1 MGYLKQAADNN
12 ETAGLLE
19 TIRAETPAYW
29 PEGLSVQHFK
39 QGNLWTIHEKQ
50 GNAVGFVGW
59 QERREDFEK
68 VGYYSIGVLPEYR
81 RRGIAKEAVSQ
92 LLRLKAASVDRVK
105 AFIRAG
111 NEPSEALARDLGV
124 QVKQA
129 ALPLNWI
136 GRAMAGGRLGLVGM
150 PVAGGLTNALVYD
163 VGFMPKEEGVSFLDS
178 RPRMISALLN
188 FGTGVLGTRNL
199 GGMRKA
205 VTKGQPG
212 YLAPKS
218 VGYMSPSA
226 IAKLNKGKAG
236 WAAAEFGVLPIA
248 KVLLGQRGMEL
259 EQRGRHHAEDIAM
272 QAKLLAA
279 TAKDKVVDAASGMST
294 PALLGAAGVVAA
306 ALGAAGYGITKALNR
321 QAEVVPNMKITQQ
334 QGGRLKVTLPTKNPG
349 DAETMLDLPYDQD
362 VNLSNALRQHLAV
375 DTRRRIRAEVN
386 QRRRGKGI
394 TAPNSIETASV
405 RA

>member
-92 LLRLKAASVDRVK
+92 LLRHKAASVDRVK

-129 ALPLNWI
+129 SKA
-136 GRAMAGGRLGLVGM
+136 
-150 PVAGGLTNALVYD
+150 
-163 VGFMPKEEGVSFLDS
+163 
-178 RPRMISALLN
+178 ALLKILPYIL
-188 FGTGVLGTRNL
+188 TGGATAGVTDQMMWSGQGYSNARLFDGLFNAGVGAY
-199 GGMRKA
+199 GG
-205 VTKGQPG
+205 
-212 YLAPKS
+212 
-218 VGYMSPSA
+218 
-226 IAKLNKGKAG
+226 GKALRG
-236 WAAAEFGVLPIA
+236 SRILRTEIPNLLKTQVTRKTGLP
-248 KVLLGQRGMEL
+248 
-259 EQRGRHHAEDIAM
+259 
-272 QAKLLAA
+272 
-279 TAKDKVVDAASGMST
+279 T
-294 PALLGAAGVVAA
+294 AA
-306 ALGAAGYGITKALNR
+306 ALR
-321 QAEVVPNMKITQQ
+321 QAQHMGETARHQIASGLGHIAIAPAVSLGINFKRLMTRGVEADEEANNIAAKAQEALATGGKKVTEALSGTSPWAVLAGAGLLTGGLAYGASRVAQSVRDKAEAPINIQTT
-334 QGGRLKVTLPTKNPG
+334 QGGRLKVTLPTKNPD
-349 DAETMLDLPYDQD
+349 DAETVLDLPYDQNL
-362 VNLSNALRQHLAV
+362 NLSNALRTHLRV
-375 DTRRRIRAEVN
+375 DTTRRLRAEVN

-394 TAPNSIETASV
+394 TAPTSIETASV